1 MTQGPGAKEVSVLTM
16 GKRHDFL
23 DLEGNAK
30 DAAKVSYT
38 FWRLLDPVEIG
49 RRDGA
54 YGAK

>member
-16 GKRHDFL
+16 GKRHGFL

-30 DAAKVSYT
+30 DVTKVSYT
-38 FWRLLDPVEIG
+38 FWRVLDPVEIG